1 MQDVDDMIQQGK
13 RAIVVGALVGMMSCT
28 SLSAQSFQID
38 THRSD
43 SIMRSL
49 EYRYGKKKP
58 WLNMNVPDSLQSV
71 VVVRPN
77 KSMVI
82 DPNAGRFTMNTKY
95 YPQSVFSRKDDYMF
109 YKDYGWSN
117 FVTDFLF
124 GM

>member
-1 MQDVDDMIQQGK
+1 MIQQGK

-109 YKDYGWSN
+109 YKDCGWSN